1 MQLETKKTT
10 IADIAKLAGVS
21 KTTVSRYINGHSEF
35 MSSETAERLEQII
48 RETEYIPS
56 NLARSLKNK
65 KTRMIGVIIASLS
78 SPFSAAVMMGIG
90 NVLEKNGYTPLFVNA
105 DDRPEVEIRFLHSLI
120 EKNVDGLIVNATRT
134 TCPELIHAARL
145 GMPIVLCDREVQNHT
160 FDIVMSENRNMV
172 FQAIAH
178 LKEQGY
184 NRVALFSQNWEHSS
198 TRQKRLLFYQEAL
211 QYHFNQI
218 NTPDIYL
225 VEDSAMNPLEQYLS
239 SLGHSDIPAILC
251 SNSET
256 TLLTNY
262 AIQMK
267 GLSMPQEIGLCGAD
281 DWEAWMS
288 WPEILRTSIT
298 TMDIQAR
305 QIAEQAA
312 TLLLEKL
319 EHKSDETRQIVVPGG
334 LTVRDSSRR
343 LNPKTA

>member
-56 NLARSLKNK
+56 NLARSLKSK
-65 KTRMIGVIIASLS
+65 KTRMIGVIISSLS

-134 TCPELIHAARL
+134 TCPELIHAACL
-145 GMPIVLCDREVQNHT
+145 GMPIVLCDREVQNH
-160 FDIVMSENRNMV
+160 DMV

-178 LKEQGY
+178 LEEQGY
-184 NRVALFSQNWEHSS
+184 NRIALFTQNWDNSS
-198 TRQKRLLFYQEAL
+198 TRQKRLCFYREAL
-211 QYHFNQI
+211 KHYFNQKD
-218 NTPDIYL
+218 TADVYL
-225 VEDSAMNPLEQYLS
+225 VEDSAMEPLERFLGSLS
-239 SLGHSDIPAILC
+239 SSDIPAILC

-281 DWEAWMS
+281 DWEGWMN
-288 WPEILRTSIT
+288 WAEIVRTSIT
-298 TMDIQAR
+298 TMDIRAR
-305 QIAEQAA
+305 QIAEQSAI
-312 TLLLEKL
+312 LLLEKL
-319 EHKSDETRQIVVPGG
+319 EHKSTETRQIVIPGG
-334 LTVRDSSRR
+334 LTIRDSSRR
-343 LNPKTA
+343 L

>member
-10 IADIAKLAGVS
+10 IVDIAKLAGVS

-56 NLARSLKNK
+56 NLARSLKSK

-184 NRVALFSQNWEHSS
+184 NRVALFS
-198 TRQKRLLFYQEAL
+198 
-211 QYHFNQI
+211 
-218 NTPDIYL
+218 
-225 VEDSAMNPLEQYLS
+225 
-239 SLGHSDIPAILC
+239 
-251 SNSET
+251 
-256 TLLTNY
+256 
-262 AIQMK
+262 
-267 GLSMPQEIGLCGAD
+267 
-281 DWEAWMS
+281 
-288 WPEILRTSIT
+288 
-298 TMDIQAR
+298 
-305 QIAEQAA
+305 
-312 TLLLEKL
+312 
-319 EHKSDETRQIVVPGG
+319 
-334 LTVRDSSRR
+334 
-343 LNPKTA
+343 